1 MYLIYGDSYCD
12 YNEIMSWDFDNGDL
26 CWQNQLKK
34 HEDIKV
40 YSSGGR
46 STYESLR
53 ILQEKLSRQGYLRGD
68 KVIFLLTDRT
78 RIPFPFLDKPTHTGA
93 ADDMYRA
100 YKSNKDIDLFCAAE
114 DPAEGYEIGGSVYN
128 NMEKVIGVYDTF
140 KPEIKMW
147 AFYTCLFLKHL
158 NMKTLVLTTEKN
170 VFKDVPYDWSTLN
183 DLNFK
188 IVDTQLREVC
198 GNEFHDEIIRS
209 EIESKRKNH
218 LSYPNHI
225 VLYNIISNFFYGT
238 KLSEEFHE
246 DLYHIKDGEEITE
259 FIYE

>member
-53 ILQEKLSRQGYLRGD
+53 ILQEKLPRLGYLRGD

-140 KPEIKMW
+140 KPEIKI
-147 AFYTCLFLKHL
+147 AKGIKSFI
-158 NMKTLVLTTEKN
+158 
-170 VFKDVPYDWSTLN
+170 DWYKVYYKKS
-183 DLNFK
+183 
-188 IVDTQLREVC
+188 
-198 GNEFHDEIIRS
+198 
-209 EIESKRKNH
+209 
-218 LSYPNHI
+218 
-225 VLYNIISNFFYGT
+225 
-238 KLSEEFHE
+238 
-246 DLYHIKDGEEITE
+246 
-259 FIYE
+259 

>member
-12 YNEIMSWDFDNGDL
+12 YNEDPDYNWDFDNGDL

-34 HEDIKV
+34 HEHISV
-40 YSSGGR
+40 NSNGGR

-53 ILQEKLSRQGYLRGD
+53 ELQKGSLGND
-68 KVIFLLTDRT
+68 KIIFLLTDRT
-78 RIPFPFLDKPTHTGA
+78 RIPFSFLEEPTHAGA

-100 YKSNKDIDLFCAAE
+100 YKSNKDIDFFCAAE

-128 NMEKVIGVYDTF
+128 NLDTVVGVYDTF
-140 KPEIKMW
+140 APEIKMW
-147 AFYTCLFLKHL
+147 SFYTCLFLKWL
-158 NMKTLVLTTEKN
+158 NKKTLVLTTEKN

-183 DLNFK
+183 DSNFK

-198 GNEFHDEIIRS
+198 GNEFHDGVIRS
-209 EIESKRKNH
+209 EIESTRKNH
-218 LSYPNHI
+218 LSYLNHV
-225 VLYNIISNFFYGT
+225 VLYNIISNFFYDT
-238 KLSEEFHE
+238 TLSEDFHE
-246 DLYHIKDGEEITE
+246 NLYHVEGEEIKE

>member
-53 ILQEKLSRQGYLRGD
+53 ILQEKLPRQGYLRGD

-198 GNEFHDEIIRS
+198 GNEFHDGIIRS

-246 DLYHIKDGEEITE
+246 DLYHIKDGEEISE